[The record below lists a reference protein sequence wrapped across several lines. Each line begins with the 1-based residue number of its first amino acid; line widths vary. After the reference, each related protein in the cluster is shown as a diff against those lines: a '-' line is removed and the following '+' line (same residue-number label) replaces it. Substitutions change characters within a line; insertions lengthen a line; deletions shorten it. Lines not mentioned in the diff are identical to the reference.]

1 MTLFHT
7 RDKLQARDKFQDA
20 VGKWYFLGNEPI
32 RICMVYS
39 YDDKIYF
46 FDYWGFPH
54 HKWEKFGKFDRFS
67 TTKFYLTNMVDEIL
81 AEKYEKGY
89 QCAMV
94 EKINLKSLNHKKGL
108 IFMIKNNKEKKK
120 SEKNI

>member
-1 MTLFHT
+1 MKKELLIFGSNGA
-7 RDKLQARDKFQDA
+7 L
-20 VGKWYFLGNEPI
+20 GKGVTKVLSQKDF
-32 RICMVYS
+32 
-39 YDDKIYF
+39 DKIYF